1 MKTLKFTLFIT
12 GALMLFLVFG
22 IFSLQAQIQF
32 AGYVSQ
38 GEGIAGWN
46 ADGSGPEPAAL
57 GHLVP
62 ATGFGNQY
70 YYGSSHD
77 YITENPDH
85 ACAHFL
91 PGSTGFPQF
100 VQALA
105 ENGYTMNQVKIKYGL
120 TTLGD
125 DLEGIDWF
133 FFDNYSYSNYYD
145 VTFTFEL
152 NGQLLL
158 EGFFDYANMYI
169 NTVSG
174 NWHTESGYSP
184 LYNVATDDIFIE
196 IADAFLADLD
206 GKEIKVHYESNY
218 GQQFSGNGRDGAYY
232 NVLNG
237 ILTTGNPELPF
248 QGLNDDHEGFAGWDA
263 DGTGPEP
270 YGNGHGTQMYYG
282 ASLDYDDIDPD
293 TSACLGHFIEGAKG
307 FFNTLIQLQYRGYE
321 IGDLKLKLG
330 LNSLGPDVFGE
341 DWGTEN
347 GHPWSNYYN
356 NHIVFELNEEPIL
369 MALMDTNKLV
379 SYPSKWISETRIG
392 KLYDISQNAS
402 AEAQFVAQSLLRD
415 AGTHY
420 LKLITDNIQFSG
432 SYFTGNGR
440 DGGFWEIEEGSIGG
454 VHEQATFIAE
464 GAVSG
469 IWNPQGSP
477 YFVDGH
483 LTIENGQTLTIE
495 PGVKVAVRGP
505 YQFNVYG
512 NVMAEGTEEENIL
525 FTHSNPNLMWD
536 GFGYQGELGDT
547 SALSIFSRCVFEH
560 GHALGPNHENS
571 GGMFAVK
578 QHNKLEIYNCTFRHN
593 IATIA
598 SGYPPSGGAIAIW
611 NSSPLIQNCTFYDN
625 AAEYGGAVFAY
636 SNSAPIISNCLFH
649 DNYAD
654 HGGAVSYYEY
664 SDGVLINNTIA
675 DNSGE
680 YGGAL
685 FFYWQ
690 SNPQVIN
697 NIIWGNSAVVGNQVY
712 FNSIGPSYPGFY
724 YNNIEGGQE
733 GFYGGDSVEYLFN
746 IDEDPAFIGES
757 FEFPYSLQFGSPCM
771 DRATPD
777 TSAWYLP
784 EYLPEYCICGSPR
797 FFWDWLDL
805 GAFEWAMSGIDNAK
819 DQGPEPLTLY
829 PNPVREQLFLNFT
842 LEKGSKVSIEFYN
855 ITGALISRID
865 LGHLPA
871 GEHLQNWNASG
882 LPEGIYICRLN
893 IGNNVLTAKWVKAN

>member
-1 MKTLKFTLFIT
+1 MKTLKFTFSNIMS
-12 GALMLFLVFG
+12 ALL
-22 IFSLQAQIQF
+22 IFMMCTFSIQAQILF
-32 AGYVSQ
+32 EGHVYEE
-38 GEGIAGWN
+38 EGIAGWN
-46 ADGSGPEPAAL
+46 ADGSGPEPAAI
-57 GHLVP
+57 GHLVQ
-62 ATGFGNQY
+62 GYSNQF
-70 YYGSSHD
+70 YYGSSYD

-91 PGSTGFPQF
+91 PGATGFPLF
-100 VQALA
+100 EQALTDH
-105 ENGYTMNQVKIKYGL
+105 GYTLVQVKIKYGL

-125 DLEGIDWF
+125 DVEGIDWF
-133 FFDNYSYSNYYD
+133 FLNNCSYSNYYD
-145 VTFTFEL
+145 VSFTFEL
-152 NGQLLL
+152 DGQPLLA
-158 EGFFDYANMYI
+158 GFFDYANMYLPL
-169 NTVSG
+169 TG

-184 LYNVATDDIFIE
+184 LHNVATDDIMIE

-206 GKEIKVHYESNY
+206 GKEIKVHYESTY
-218 GQQFSGNGRDGAYY
+218 GQQFSGNGRNGAYY

-282 ASLDYDDIDPD
+282 ASLDYYDIDPD
-293 TSACLGHFIEGAKG
+293 TAACLGHFLEGSTG
-307 FFNTLIQLQYRGYE
+307 FFNTLLQLQYRGYE

-330 LNSLGPDVFGE
+330 LNSLGPDVQGE
-341 DWGTEN
+341 DWGIDN
-347 GHPWSNYYN
+347 GHHWCNYYN
-356 NHIVFELNEEPIL
+356 NGGVIDLEGEPIL
-369 MALMDTNKLV
+369 MMLQDTNKLV
-379 SYPSKWISETRIG
+379 SLSTKWISETSIG
-392 KLYDISQNAS
+392 KLYDISGNAS
-402 AEAQFVAQSLLRD
+402 PEAQLVAQSILRD
-415 AGTHY
+415 VGTHY
-420 LKLITDNIQFSG
+420 LKLITDNIQYVNS
-432 SYFTGNGR
+432 FTGNGR

-464 GAVSG
+464 SAVSG
-469 IWNPQGSP
+469 IWSPQGSP

-512 NVMAEGTEEENIL
+512 NIMAEGTEEENIL

-547 SALSIFSRCVFEH
+547 SALSIFSHCVFEH
-560 GHALGPNHENS
+560 GLAQGADHENS

-578 QHNKLEIYNCTFRHN
+578 QLNKLEIYNCTFRQN
-593 IATIA
+593 IATIDG
-598 SGYPPSGGAIAIW
+598 GYPPCGGAIVLW
-611 NSSPLIQNCTFYDN
+611 NSSPLIQNCIFYDN
-625 AAEYGGAVFAY
+625 VAEYGGAIFAY
-636 SNSAPIISNCLFH
+636 SYSAPIISNCLFY
-649 DNYAD
+649 DNYAE
-654 HGGAVSYYEY
+654 HGGAISYYEFGN
-664 SDGVLINNTIA
+664 GVLINNTIA
-675 DNSGE
+675 ENSGE

-685 FFYWQ
+685 YFYWH
-690 SNPQVIN
+690 SNPQIIN

-712 FNSIGPSYPGFY
+712 FTSIGPSYPGFY
-724 YNNIEGGQE
+724 YNNIEGGHE
-733 GFYGGDSVEYLFN
+733 GFYGGSYVEYLFN
-746 IDEDPAFIGES
+746 IDEDPAFVGEP
-757 FEFPYSLQFGSPCM
+757 FEFPYSLQYGSPCM

-777 TSAWYLP
+777 TSAWYMP

-797 FFWDWLDL
+797 FYGDWLDM

-819 DQGPEPLTLY
+819 DHSPELLTLY

-842 LEKGSKVSIEFYN
+842 LEKGSEVSIEFYN

-865 LGHLPA
+865 LGRLPA

-893 IGNNVLTAKWVKAN
+893 TGNKVLTEKWVKAN